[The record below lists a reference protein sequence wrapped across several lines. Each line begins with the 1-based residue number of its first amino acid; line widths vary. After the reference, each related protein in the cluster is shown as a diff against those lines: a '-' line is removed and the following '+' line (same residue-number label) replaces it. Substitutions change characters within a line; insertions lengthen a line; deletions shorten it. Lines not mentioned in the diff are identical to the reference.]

1 MPHGQA
7 HSANIQDRDGGGLV
21 IATLF
26 GFYPFLTKL
35 FADGGYQGPLPPAHC
50 QADASHIDRHRKRSG
65 QREIRLMG
73 AFSNIPG
80 TCIAV

>member
-35 FADGGYQGPLPPAHC
+35 FADGGYQGHFRQHIAKLMPAISIDI
-50 QADASHIDRHRKRSG
+50 ANVPASAKSG
-65 QREIRLMG
+65 
-73 AFSNIPG
+73 
-80 TCIAV
+80 